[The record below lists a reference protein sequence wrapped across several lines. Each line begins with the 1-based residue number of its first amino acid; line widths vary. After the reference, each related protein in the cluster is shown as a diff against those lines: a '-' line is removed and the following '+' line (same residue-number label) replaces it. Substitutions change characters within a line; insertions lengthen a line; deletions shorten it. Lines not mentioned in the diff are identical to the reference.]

1 MENVKRFFHYLTN
14 LEWTERIQHE
24 CIFCDRA
31 NFGSIVYEDEDL
43 IAIDNIRP
51 AGQFHWLIMPKLHII
66 RDIEALDD
74 GHIPLLQAMDA
85 VKNTLLEQELSELPP
100 PSVILAGYHRGRRP
114 LVHSVYYPDIV
125 SIHHL
130 HLHVIV
136 RPRIAMWLF
145 KYPTWLPLMW
155 KSDATV
161 MQEIT
166 QRATKSN

>member
-1 MENVKRFFHYLTN
+1 MENIKQFFRYLTN
-14 LEWTERIQHE
+14 LEWQERIQHE

-31 NFGSIVYEDEDL
+31 NFASIVYEDEDL

-51 AGQFHWLIMPKLHII
+51 AGQFHWLIMPKLHVI
-66 RDIEALDD
+66 RDIEALDV

-85 VKNTLLEQELSELPP
+85 VKNTLLEKEFPELPLP
-100 PSVILAGYHRGRRP
+100 PFILAGYHRGRRP

-136 RPRIAMWLF
+136 RPRLAMWLF
-145 KYPTWLPLMW
+145 KYPPWLSLMW

-161 MQEIT
+161 MQEIM
-166 QRATKSN
+166 QRATNSG